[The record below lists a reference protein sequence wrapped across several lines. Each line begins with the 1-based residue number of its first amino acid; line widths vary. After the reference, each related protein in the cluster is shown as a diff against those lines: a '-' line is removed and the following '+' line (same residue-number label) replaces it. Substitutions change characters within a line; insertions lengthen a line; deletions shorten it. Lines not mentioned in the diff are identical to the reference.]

1 MPSLFDALE
10 GLSRGV
16 SESDKNLGLYLKHE
30 ENEEDRELER
40 AIKQAKL
47 SEILQKRAS
56 LEETLLENERKAEN
70 LKGLVDR
77 FYQLYGGSTAGV
89 LGKLQEKA
97 GDLGIASDTSNKR
110 KEANVLR
117 EELIGEILKQK
128 GLPKTKQTYEMI
140 KKEITPSSHA
150 EIPSLKKG
158 VMHLIGLD
166 EEKEDIG
173 IDSNLSSI
181 AKEESPV
188 EKESPEMGIPISEND
203 DGILKK
209 IGKGIWKA
217 HKPIREINKSMVKG
231 LSNMGKGALKL
242 AFAPMPDIKNEIDV
256 ISENL
261 GKKYNEK
268 MGIKEGS
275 WEDMLGTNL
284 GEMMF
289 PVGGVLK
296 GAKWLPKIGKAMLG
310 GGLFGALKAS
320 ADNENI
326 PKEALTGAAISRV
339 GSKVAGKLAKRGS
352 KAKLKKFED
361 IRKGAHITDPEEIL
375 KQAEILAEG
384 ATIAEAVQNPYYT
397 EKLRGMTSRSNKARM
412 KGMSESISK
421 AVGNFEKEFPNEP
434 RKVFDSINKNFS
446 KAVED
451 SNLLYD
457 TAKEIGI
464 GQEGIL
470 NPKTLKA
477 YATLSTDFP
486 GAPPLKM
493 RKGSID
499 KINQEIK
506 RFVSFSMPRNAVD
519 SNGNLTKDYKNWY
532 IQNFDELP
540 NAEDL
545 LKFRK
550 AVKSIPRDTP
560 YRANVEQLEREFGD
574 LVEKN
579 DPTGK
584 MKKAIKNYAEKV
596 APYQNQKEFAKEVKN
611 LKYSDTIDP
620 ALKFFEKDTYEV
632 ERIFNDLSKEDK
644 RRVIAG
650 LINARKSYPKETLS
664 RAIARENKRLPS
676 YMRNS
681 KDPEVKKMVKEFE
694 SLSSANKAL
703 TGIQTAMKDKGSAT
717 EVKRGV
723 KKVAPFLAGYAARN
737 PAAATLMGGAYI
749 GRKGYEKALLK
760 QLSAK
765 KNLKY
770 YLKPELLEA
779 IANKKEGRGQD
790 LGAYLGRV
798 PREREKD

>member
-16 SESDKNLGLYLKHE
+16 SDADKNLGLYLKHE
-30 ENEEDRELER
+30 ENEEDRELDR

-47 SEILQKRAS
+47 AEILQKRAS
-56 LEETLLENERKAEN
+56 LEETLLENEKKAEN

-166 EEKEDIG
+166 EEEEDVG
-173 IDSNLSSI
+173 IDSKLSSLE
-181 AKEESPV
+181 KEESPM
-188 EKESPEMGIPISEND
+188 EKDLETVIPVSED
-203 DGILKK
+203 DEGILKK
-209 IGKGIWKA
+209 IGKSIWKA

-231 LSNMGKGALKL
+231 LGNMGKGALKL
-242 AFAPMPDIKNEIDV
+242 AFAPMPDFKNEIDV

-275 WEDMLGTNL
+275 WEDIVGTNL

-289 PVGGVLK
+289 PIGGLLK
-296 GAKWLPKIGKAMLG
+296 GAKWLPKVGKAMLG

-320 ADNENI
+320 AENENI
-326 PKEALTGAAISRV
+326 PKEALTGAAISGV

-375 KQAEILAEG
+375 KQAEILGEG
-384 ATIAEAVQNPYYT
+384 ATIAEAVQNPHYT
-397 EKLRGMTSRSNKARM
+397 EKLRGMTSRNNKARM

-421 AVGNFEKEFPNEP
+421 AVEDFEKDFPNEP
-434 RKVFDSINKNFS
+434 RKVFKSIEKNFS

-477 YATLSTDFP
+477 YAALSTDFP

-499 KINQEIK
+499 KINQELK
-506 RFVSFSMPRNAVD
+506 QFVSFSMPRNALD
-519 SNGNLTKDYKNWY
+519 KNGNLTKEYKSWY

-550 AVKSIPRDTP
+550 AIKNIPRDTP
-560 YRANVEQLEREFGD
+560 YRANVEQLEREFGE

-620 ALKFFEKDTYEV
+620 ALKFFEKDSYEV
-632 ERIFNDLSKEDK
+632 ERIFNDLPKEDK

-650 LINARKSYPKETLS
+650 LINSRKSYPKETLS
-664 RAIARENKRLPS
+664 RAIAREDKRLPS

-681 KDPEVKKMVKEFE
+681 KDPEVQKMVKEFE

-723 KKVAPFLAGYAARN
+723 KKLAPFLAGYAARN
-737 PAAATLMGGAYI
+737 PAAATLMGGAYL
-749 GRKGYEKALLK
+749 GRRAYEKALLR
-760 QLSAK
+760 QLNAK

-770 YLKPELLEA
+770 YLKPELLET
-779 IANKKEGRGQD
+779 IAKKQEGRGQD

>member
-16 SESDKNLGLYLKHE
+16 SESDKNLGLFLKRGE
-30 ENEEDRELER
+30 EEEDRELER
-40 AIKQAKL
+40 ALKEAKL
-47 SEILQKRAS
+47 AEIFQKQRTLQ
-56 LEETLLENERKAEN
+56 ETLLENEKKAEN

-77 FYQLYGGSTAGV
+77 FYQLYGGSTSGV

-166 EEKEDIG
+166 EEEKDADV
-173 IDSNLSSI
+173 DSKLS
-181 AKEESPV
+181 ALDKEETVSE
-188 EKESPEMGIPISEND
+188 EKNPDMRIPISED
-203 DGILKK
+203 EGILKK
-209 IGKGIWKA
+209 IGKGLWKA

-231 LSNMGKGALKL
+231 LGNMGKGALKL
-242 AFAPMPDIKNEIDV
+242 AFAPMPDIKDEIDV
-256 ISENL
+256 ISGNL

-275 WEDMLGTNL
+275 WEDVLGTNL

-296 GAKWLPKIGKAMLG
+296 GAKWLPKVGKAMLG

-326 PKEALTGAAISRV
+326 PKEALTGAAISGV

-361 IRKGAHITDPEEIL
+361 IRKGAHITDPKEIL
-375 KQAEILAEG
+375 KQAEILGEG

-397 EKLRGMTSRSNKARM
+397 EKLRGMTSRSNKSRM

-477 YATLSTDFP
+477 YAALSTDFP

-499 KINQEIK
+499 KINQELK

-519 SNGNLTKDYKNWY
+519 KNGNLTKEYKNWY

-560 YRANVEQLEREFGD
+560 YRANVEQLEREFSE

-611 LKYSDTIDP
+611 LRYSDTIDP

-632 ERIFNDLSKEDK
+632 ERIFNDLPAEDK

-664 RAIARENKRLPS
+664 RAIAREDKRLPS

-681 KDPEVKKMVKEFE
+681 KDSQVQKMVKEFE

-737 PAAATLMGGAYI
+737 PAAATLMGGAYL

-779 IANKKEGRGQD
+779 IIKKQEGRGQD

>member
-1 MPSLFDALE
+1 MPNLFDILE

-16 SESDKNLGLYLKHE
+16 SDADKNLGVYLKNGE
-30 ENEEDRELER
+30 ESEDRELDLL
-40 AIKQAKL
+40 IKEAKL
-47 SEILQKRAS
+47 GDILQKRDS
-56 LEETLLENERKAEN
+56 LEETLLQNEKKAEN

-77 FYQLYGGSTAGV
+77 FYQLYGTSNAGV

-97 GDLGIASDTSNKR
+97 GGLGIASDTSNKR
-110 KEANVLR
+110 KEANILG

-150 EIPSLKKG
+150 EIPALKKG

-166 EEKEDIG
+166 EGEEISEQEEPK
-173 IDSNLSSI
+173 SSI
-181 AKEESPV
+181 GSEANPEEAL
-188 EKESPEMGIPISEND
+188 KESLVGADLGNQENPL
-203 DGILKK
+203 LKV
-209 IGKGIWKA
+209 GKKA
-217 HKPIREINKSMVKG
+217 WELHKPIRDINKAFLKG
-231 LSNMGKGALKL
+231 PGILAKGALKL
-242 AFAPMPDIKNEIDV
+242 ALPDMPDIQKDIDTV
-256 ISENL
+256 SANL

-268 MGIKEGS
+268 MGIEEGS
-275 WEDMLGTNL
+275 LTDKIGTGL
-284 GEMMF
+284 GEIF
-289 PVGGVLK
+289 TPLPGGKL
-296 GAKWLPKIGKAMLG
+296 KWLSKAGKAMLG
-310 GGLFGALKAS
+310 GGLFGALNAS
-320 ADNENI
+320 ANNENI
-326 PKEALTGAAISRV
+326 PLEAATGAALGGL
-339 GSKVAGKLAKRGS
+339 GSKIVGKIAGRGS
-352 KAKLKKFED
+352 KAKLKKFKD

-375 KQAEILAEG
+375 RQADILGEG

-397 EKLRGMTSRSNKARM
+397 EKIRGIESRSNKARM
-412 KGMSESISK
+412 KGMRESITK
-421 AVGNFEKEFPNEP
+421 AAEKFEKDFPNEP
-434 RKVFDSINKNFS
+434 RKVFSSIEKNFS

-457 TAKEIGI
+457 AAKEFGI
-464 GQEGIL
+464 GQEGLL

-477 YATLSTDFP
+477 YASLSTDFP

-493 RKGSID
+493 KKGSID
-499 KINQEIK
+499 KTNQELK
-506 RFVSFSMPRNAVD
+506 RLVAFSMPRNAVD
-519 SNGNLTKDYKNWY
+519 KNGNLSKEYKNWY
-532 IQNFDELP
+532 IQNFDHLP

-560 YRANVEQLEREFGD
+560 YRSNVDQLEREFSEI
-574 LVEKN
+574 VERN
-579 DPTGK
+579 DPKGR

-620 ALKFFEKDTYEV
+620 ALKFFEKDSYEV
-632 ERIFNDLSKEDK
+632 ERIFNDLPTEDK

-664 RAIARENKRLPS
+664 RAISREDKRLPS
-676 YMRNS
+676 YMKNS

-694 SLSSANKAL
+694 SLSSANKSL

-717 EVKRGV
+717 EVKKGV
-723 KKVAPFLAGYAARN
+723 RKMAPFLAGYAARN
-737 PAAATLMGGAYI
+737 PMAATAMVGAYL
-749 GRKGYEKALLK
+749 GRKGYEKSMLN

-765 KNLKY
+765 KNLRH

-779 IANKKEGRGQD
+779 IVQKQQEHGQD
-790 LGAYLGRV
+790 LGAYLGRK
-798 PREREKD
+798 PGSKEKD